1 MKQLLIFLSCIVVF
15 NGLFAQENTA
25 QEATAEN
32 PEASSTEESEIT
44 IPKYKWEQQYYHQI
58 NGEKSLVFAHEMRSS
73 KLAFA
78 DIDDDGDMD
87 IFLGQM
93 NGEIA
98 YFENKGSLTHPEYEL
113 ITQQYKAIFET
124 RRKGQKVQVRNVINV
139 KGRSAPYL
147 TDIDSDGDLDLFIGS
162 KDGSIWY
169 FKNLGNNLV
178 PVFKLETPKYENISV
193 GRNSVPLFADIDL
206 KRKKDLLV
214 GTEDGK
220 VWLFFNDGTRKKANF
235 HTIKPIRV
243 ASLGLE
249 THASPGL
256 FDWDEDGDLDLVVG
270 QNSGTLTLFTNDGDR
285 FYPKWKFTEENFQQI
300 DIGGESAPYFIDMDD
315 DGDKD
320 LVLGSANPTVFHYEN
335 RIQDEKRTLWNR
347 STNLFNFHKLIVTGE
362 RSSLATGDL
371 DGDGDL
377 DLIIGEA
384 RGNLNYYENIPENK
398 VPNWVLKSEEL
409 IFMTG
414 VQNSSPDLG
423 DIDGDGDLDL
433 IIGGQ
438 QGQIAFVENIGTPK
452 SPKWEL
458 KEKTYFQIDVGSNA
472 VPKLIDIDFDDDLD
486 MLIGNYAGRVNLF
499 LNKGSKTKPEYTL
512 ESTRFASIKTEN
524 NATPA
529 FFDWNQDKFPD
540 LIFGDEKG
548 KLGLALS
555 PGKTR
560 DFIPNWVNGDKA
572 LFVFNVYG
580 LSHPIMQDIDGDG
593 ANDLLIGNEKGDFL
607 LYLNRGIDKIKE
619 EGKEK
624 VDNTV
629 DQDGTL
635 VVEELETPEELKIE
649 IEVPEDDEDTFADVE
664 ETFDDGPK
672 RVKIDPKYVRI
683 MIPLIENDDIT
694 RSVPAIGDL
703 DLDGDFDIIIGSS
716 SGLVYYYE
724 NQGNETEWDF
734 KLVDKDFLK
743 TEKLRNTA
751 PILFDLDQD
760 SDLDIILGTRLGKL
774 LFYENQGTV
783 EHHQFILNNTR
794 FNKLWLGRNARPAA
808 FDLNQDNFPD
818 LLVGTFFG
826 KITYVKNDSSRFE
839 IIRRDYNKI
848 DIDIGATPIFSDLNN
863 SDTPELVIGSDDGV
877 IHFLRNTRDD
887 LQGEWLTI
895 PQYGA
900 GLTYPRGTSPA
911 VADLDN
917 DGDPDLISG
926 SEPGMIILF
935 QNEAIEVDTEP
946 NIDDTGAEEEQ

>member
-1 MKQLLIFLSCIVVF
+1 MKHLLIFLSCFIIFSV
-15 NGLFAQENTA
+15 LFVKENTA
-25 QEATAEN
+25 QETDTEN
-32 PEASSTEESEIT
+32 QLLEVLEDKTT
-44 IPKYKWEQQYYHQI
+44 IPKYKWEQQYYNQL

-98 YFENKGSLTHPEYEL
+98 YFENKGTLTNPEYEL
-113 ITQQYKAIFET
+113 ITQQYRAIFET

-139 KGRSAPYL
+139 NGRSAPYL
-147 TDIDSDGDLDLFIGS
+147 TDIDYDGDLDLFIGCTE
-162 KDGSIWY
+162 GSIW
-169 FKNLGNNLV
+169 FFRNLGNNLV
-178 PVFKLETPKYENISV
+178 PVFKLETPKYEDISV

-220 VWLFFNDGTRKKANF
+220 VWLFFNNGTRKKADF
-235 HTIKPIRV
+235 QTIDPIQV

-256 FDWDEDGDLDLVVG
+256 FDWDQDGDQDLVVG
-270 QNSGTLTLFTNDGDR
+270 QNGGSLTLFTNVGDR

-320 LVLGSANPTVFHYEN
+320 LVLGSANPAVFHYEN
-335 RIQDEKRTLWNR
+335 RIQNEKRTLWNR
-347 STNLFNFHKLIVTGE
+347 STNLFKFHKLIVTGG

-377 DLIIGEA
+377 DMIVGEA

-398 VPNWVLKSEEL
+398 IPNWVLKTEEL
-409 IFMTG
+409 IYMTG
-414 VQNSSPDLG
+414 VQNSSPELG
-423 DIDGDGDLDL
+423 DLDGDGDLDL
-433 IIGGQ
+433 IIGSQ

-452 SPKWEL
+452 KPIWEL

-472 VPKLIDIDFDDDLD
+472 VPKLIDIDFDSDLD
-486 MLIGNYAGRVNLF
+486 LLIGNYTGRVNLF
-499 LNKGSKTKPEYTL
+499 LNRGSKTKPEFTL
-512 ESTRFASIKTEN
+512 ESTRFASIKTSS
-524 NATPA
+524 NATLA

-540 LIFGDEKG
+540 LIFGDNEG
-548 KLGLALS
+548 KLGLAIS
-555 PGKTR
+555 PGKTG
-560 DFIPNWVNGDKA
+560 DFIPNWVSGDKA

-580 LSHPIMQDIDGDG
+580 LSHPIMKDVDGDG
-593 ANDLLIGNEKGDFL
+593 AEDLIIGNAKGDFL
-607 LYLNRGIDKIKE
+607 LYLNRGIEKIE
-619 EGKEK
+619 EEKEK
-624 VDNTV
+624 IDNTV

-635 VVEELETPEELKIE
+635 VVEDLETPEDLKIE
-649 IEVPEDDEDTFADVE
+649 IDTPEDDEDAFEQVE
-664 ETFDDGPK
+664 DIFDEGPE
-672 RVKIDPKYVRI
+672 RTIIDPKYIRVS
-683 MIPLIENDDIT
+683 IPLIENDDIT

-703 DLDGDFDIIIGSS
+703 DMDGDFDIIIGSS

-724 NQGNETEWDF
+724 NQGTEQEWDF
-734 KLVDKDFLK
+734 KLVDKDYLK

-751 PILFDLDQD
+751 PVLFDLDQD
-760 SDLDIILGTRLGKL
+760 GDLDIILGTRLGKL
-774 LFYENQGTV
+774 LFYENQGTI
-783 EHHQFILNNTR
+783 EQPKYMLNNTL
-794 FNKLWLGRNARPAA
+794 FNKLWLGRNARPTAY
-808 FDLNQDNFPD
+808 DIDQDNFPD

-826 KITYVKNDSSRFE
+826 KITYVKNESSRFN

-848 DIDIGATPIFSDLNN
+848 DIDIGATPIFVDLNN
-863 SDTPELVIGSDDGV
+863 SDIPELAIGSDDGR

-926 SEPGMIILF
+926 SEPGMIILYL
-935 QNEAIEVDTEP
+935 NEAISLDTET
-946 NIDDTGAEEEQ
+946 NIEETESEEEQ